1 MKVTKFIIACFCLLV
16 FAGDSLGQPTASTVS
31 DLQHVAKVIEKS
43 AIVLGYKIVRSYR
56 PTDEWEAEEKKVLIE
71 NHAYYTLSGEDSDG
85 SCLSTNGRI
94 GVTILIFKDTE
105 LARRQVEEM
114 KKYHSGNMGVKVTKS
129 DETGYFLEEVNGFY
143 GAVVQDTK
151 VIFFEDRS
159 RAQAGVIKSLVEFV
173 AKGVR

>member
-1 MKVTKFIIACFCLLV
+1 
-16 FAGDSLGQPTASTVS
+16 
-31 DLQHVAKVIEKS
+31 
-43 AIVLGYKIVRSYR
+43 
-56 PTDEWEAEEKKVLIE
+56 
-71 NHAYYTLSGEDSDG
+71 
-85 SCLSTNGRI
+85 
-94 GVTILIFKDTE
+94 TILIFKDTE